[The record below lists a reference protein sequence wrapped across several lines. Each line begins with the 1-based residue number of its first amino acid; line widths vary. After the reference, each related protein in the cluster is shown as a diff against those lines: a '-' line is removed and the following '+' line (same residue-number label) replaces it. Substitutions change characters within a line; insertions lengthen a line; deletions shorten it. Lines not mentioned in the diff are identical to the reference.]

1 MDEQLVAP
9 IAIDHPTAAPILVG
23 SGQPLL
29 LIGGPCALESEEL
42 ARQVAGT
49 LKAICARLGINYVFK
64 ASFDKANRTSLR
76 SYRGPGIT
84 EGLAILSRI
93 RHEMGVPVI
102 SDIHDVSQVD
112 QAAEVLD
119 ILQIPAFL
127 CRQTDLLVAAARTGK
142 PVNVKKGQFV
152 SPWDMENA
160 VNKLRGAGGKKIL
173 LVERGATFGYNN
185 LVVDMRS
192 LPVMRSFGCPVI
204 YDATHSVQLPGGAGG
219 SSGGQREFIVPLAR
233 AAMAV
238 GIDGLFIEIHPQPEK
253 ALCDGPNSL
262 PLDGIEPV
270 LAQLLRIRAAL

>member
-1 MDEQLVAP
+1 MGEQLVAP
-9 IAIDHPTAAPILVG
+9 IAIDHPTEAPILVG

-29 LIGGPCALESEEL
+29 LIGGPCALESEQL

-49 LKAICARLGINYVFK
+49 LKAICARLGIRYVFK

-93 RHEMGVPVI
+93 RHELGVPVI

-112 QAAEVLD
+112 RAAEVLD

-127 CRQTDLLVAAARTGK
+127 CRQTDLLVAAAETGK

-160 VNKLRGAGGKKIL
+160 VNKLRGAGGSRIM